1 MSRSDGARQWA
12 TVLSELASVRVVVEW
27 ERPSWRVRWTD
38 GPTRLALMDRAAAL
52 SQYGVGAPLHA
63 RDMLFSRSSSGLAR
77 AVAWLTLADRADR
90 SETVDLVEQV
100 VEDTGYPQA
109 RVDEGT
115 LAAADLLNRLAGAT
129 RGRRSFRRGSGG
141 YA

>member
-1 MSRSDGARQWA
+1 MAQSAGARQWA
-12 TVLSELASVRVVVEW
+12 VVLSELAGVRVVVEW

-52 SQYGVGAPLHA
+52 SQYSVGAPLHA

-77 AVAWLTLADRADR
+77 AVAWLTLADQADR
-90 SETVDLVEQV
+90 SETVDLVERT

-109 RVDEGT
+109 RVDDAA
-115 LAAADLLNRLAGAT
+115 LAAADLLNRLTGGQSVDM
-129 RGRRSFRRGSGG
+129 GRLL
-141 YA
+141 